1 MADVCK
7 SIETLFNENKESTT
21 MDLDDELRNLSIRD
35 FTVMAYYTKIKEI
48 TDLLSNIVPS
58 VS

>member
-7 SIETLFNENKESTT
+7 SIKTLFNENKESTT

-35 FTVMAYYTKIKEI
+35 FTVMTYYTKIKEI